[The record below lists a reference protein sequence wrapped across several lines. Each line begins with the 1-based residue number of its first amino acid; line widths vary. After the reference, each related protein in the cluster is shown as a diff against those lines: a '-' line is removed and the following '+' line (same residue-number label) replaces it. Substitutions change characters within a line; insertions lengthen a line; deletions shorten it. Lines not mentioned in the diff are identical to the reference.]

1 MARYLLDTHTL
12 LWHLE
17 ESVELPAAVRELLFL
32 PTNQVFISVAS
43 WWEIAIKLSIGKLN
57 TRAPLAQLM
66 QLADQA
72 YFKPL
77 AILPP
82 HLLQLAQLPF
92 PINGHR
98 DPFDRLLIAQ
108 AQAENLILLSRDAK
122 FDAYSV
128 QRLF

>member
-17 ESVELPAAVRELLFL
+17 ESAELPIMVRELLL
-32 PTNQVFISVAS
+32 QPTNQVFISVAS
-43 WWEIAIKLSIGKLN
+43 WWEMAIKLSIGKLN

-66 QLADQA
+66 QLADQG
-72 YFKPL
+72 YFKSL
-77 AILPP
+77 AIEPS

-92 PINGHR
+92 PANGHR

-108 AQAENLILLSRDAK
+108 AQAENLTLLSRDAK

-128 QRLF
+128 QRLS